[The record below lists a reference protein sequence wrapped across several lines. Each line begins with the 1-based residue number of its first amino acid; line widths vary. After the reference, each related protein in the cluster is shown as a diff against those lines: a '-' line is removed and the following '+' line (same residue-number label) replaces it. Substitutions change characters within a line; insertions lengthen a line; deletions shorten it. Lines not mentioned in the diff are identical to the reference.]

1 MTAERSQTPQTPP
14 LERDRPSAPKRPTQ
28 ARAAIAHPFA
38 TLSAVSLTAMAVVVG
53 VHHVYRE
60 GWELLLPSAILVAL
74 PYLLVRWFRASMGQ
88 ASLWAYTL
96 LSTVLI
102 GGFSFVDGFL
112 DHVLNAFLGLYA
124 TATGQEADHLERA
137 FRVLPP
143 THLVGDFFYE
153 ATGILEFVV
162 GVVAAYYAYRFLRVA
177 VAHRSSA
184 AKASEA

>member
-1 MTAERSQTPQTPP
+1 MTAVREQTPQAAQ
-14 LERDRPSAPKRPTQ
+14 LERDGPSAPKRPMR
-28 ARAAIAHPFA
+28 ARAAIALPYA
-38 TLSAVSLTAMAVVVG
+38 TLAAVSLTATAIVVG

-60 GWELLLPSAILVAL
+60 GWELLLPSAILAAL
-74 PYLLVRWFRASMGQ
+74 PYLLVRWFRASGNQ
-88 ASLWAYTL
+88 ASLWAYAL

-124 TATGQEADHLERA
+124 NATGQVADHVERA

-153 ATGILEFVV
+153 ATGILEFVA
-162 GVVAAYYAYRFLRVA
+162 GVVAAYYAYRFLRAA
-177 VAHRSSA
+177 VAQRSSA
-184 AKASEA
+184 TKAGPA